1 MQNENGFF
9 HAFYEAYIN
18 HGDIKITPDEV
29 WMVIMLYFSKYV
41 DNNAEELRKAFVNH
55 YGKV

>member
-41 DNNAEELRKAFVNH
+41 DNNAEELRKAFVH
-55 YGKV
+55 H